1 MKPPRLER
9 VGRWVFLAYA
19 LVLVTL
25 THWPGL
31 TIEGPVPRPD
41 LFVHAGAFGL
51 WTLLLA
57 ASGLIGPLSHP
68 LLALRACI
76 VGLAWSGFDEWS
88 QRFFSR
94 FSTWDDYAANAVG
107 VGLATLVIAGLPLIG
122 RSLAPEAR

>member
-1 MKPPRLER
+1 MLTRLR
-9 VGRWVFLAYA
+9 LGAFLVYA

-57 ASGLIGPLSHP
+57 GSGLLGPLGHP
-68 LLALRACI
+68 QLALRACFA
-76 VGLAWSGFDEWS
+76 GLLWSGFDEWS

-107 VGLATLVIAGLPLIG
+107 VGLATLAIACWPAVG
-122 RSLAPEAR
+122 RLLSPADDR